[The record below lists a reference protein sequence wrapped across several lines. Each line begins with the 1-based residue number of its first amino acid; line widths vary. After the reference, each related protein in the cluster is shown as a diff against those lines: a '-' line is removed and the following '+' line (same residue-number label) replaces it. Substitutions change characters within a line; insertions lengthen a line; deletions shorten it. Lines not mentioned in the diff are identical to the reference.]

1 MRKFTEVSGTAR
13 QAIRRNCAPS
23 VLVCASGMNRC
34 RICGAKTAKTT
45 TKQAGNQATSAQ
57 AEQIAEGGKQIK
69 PGRHQRYRCHHI
81 RISDLADEKGIGQI
95 VDHGHHLT
103 DDGRDGQRRHRLRH
117 GHFFK
122 KIFFRLFL
130 HNTGLLSV
138 PGMPP
143 ESVSPTAGIPRRHCP
158 FYIYS
163 ILYVFHFYMHSIR
176 MS

>member
-13 QAIRRNCAPS
+13 QAIRRNRAPS

-103 DDGRDGQRRHRLRH
+103 DDGGDCKRRHRLRH
-117 GHFFK
+117 RHFFK

-143 ESVSPTAGIPRRHCP
+143 ESVSLTLAFPEGTSRFACIP
-158 FYIYS
+158 
-163 ILYVFHFYMHSIR
+163 FYMHSIR